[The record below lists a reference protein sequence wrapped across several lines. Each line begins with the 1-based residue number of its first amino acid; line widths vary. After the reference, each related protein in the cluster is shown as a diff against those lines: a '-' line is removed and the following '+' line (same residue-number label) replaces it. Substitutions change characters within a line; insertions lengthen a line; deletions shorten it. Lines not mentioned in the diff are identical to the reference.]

1 MAVAASVDIGTL
13 ITKSPEIWHGLPVI
27 TGTRVPVMIIAGLY
41 EEGMTPE
48 QIADEKYLSL
58 VQVYAALTYY
68 HANRQEIENAIAEEQ
83 AEYDEAEKEWRQMR
97 AEGRA

>member
-41 EEGMTPE
+41 KEGASPE
-48 QIADEKYLSL
+48 DIARRKDLTL
-58 VQVYAALTYY
+58 AQVYAALTYY
-68 HANRQEIENAIAEEQ
+68 HANRQQVEKDIADEQ